1 VERLHLH
8 LKVFHSLTPCSH
20 YICGQE
26 GCQREFHLLKTLKNH
41 ILTKH
46 SLLLDLE
53 VNASNT
59 GSCRLGSTVKSST
72 IEPCNSSVSEVDQ
85 FAVDLDDRLDVA
97 SDSRFISATFIAK
110 LKSHSSI
117 PASVVDDSEFDQ
129 ASSMFSGLQTQY
141 QQMKYFKE
149 CGSYIE
155 PVSYVVGTKLEAK
168 TVNGTVCMVPTRV
181 TGQHVPLRKV
191 FKELFQLPGV
201 LDRAVSYF
209 TERPA
214 GVYADFIDGTLWKE
228 IVSNSS
234 DNRIII
240 PFVLYFDDF
249 ETGNPLGSRAGV
261 HKLGSI
267 YACLKCFPPKV
278 NSKLKNLFFTLLFYS
293 HDRSEFG
300 NNAVF
305 SILIQEINFL
315 RKVGIEITVS
325 GSTYRVFFCV
335 VQTLGDNLG
344 LNSILGFA
352 ESFSACYF
360 CRVCKMG
367 KNCSSATTEDS
378 SLLRDINSD

>member
-1 VERLHLH
+1 MALMCFICDKTFHQWKGIRLH

-41 ILTKH
+41 ILTEH

-59 GSCRLGSTVKSST
+59 GSCRLGSIVKSST
-72 IEPCNSSVSEVDQ
+72 IEPCNSSISEVDQ
-85 FAVDLDDRLDVA
+85 FAVDHDDRLDVA
-97 SDSRFISATFIAK
+97 SDSRSVAATFIAK

-117 PASVVDDSEFDQ
+117 PASVVDDVISSVDEFFSGECIKLLKQKTELVFTTLNVDLTDSNVAALMSEFDQ

-168 TVNGTVCMVPTRV
+168 RVNGNVCMVPTRV

-234 DNRIII
+234 DSRIII
-240 PFVLYFDDF
+240 PFMLYFDDF
-249 ETGNPLGSRAGV
+249 ET
-261 HKLGSI
+261 
-267 YACLKCFPPKV
+267 
-278 NSKLKNLFFTLLFYS
+278 
-293 HDRSEFG
+293 
-300 NNAVF
+300 
-305 SILIQEINFL
+305 
-315 RKVGIEITVS
+315 
-325 GSTYRVFFCV
+325 
-335 VQTLGDNLG
+335 
-344 LNSILGFA
+344 
-352 ESFSACYF
+352 
-360 CRVCKMG
+360 
-367 KNCSSATTEDS
+367 ATP
-378 SLLRDINSD
+378 